1 MQKQFDKSNKKK
13 LSKRKLLK
21 LYRAYIFG
29 NTVPGVADW
38 EKYIPTFA
46 FQIPEA
52 ERQIIHEEY
61 SNRGNS

>member
-1 MQKQFDKSNKKK
+1 MHKKK

-29 NTVPGVADW
+29 DTVPGVANW

-46 FQIPEA
+46 FQIPEH
-52 ERQIIHEEY
+52 ERQVIHKEY
-61 SNRGNS
+61 SDRVGT